1 MSFPIAK
8 GIGASGRIPTP
19 RISSGISAS
28 ALAGAKSSIAAA
40 NGSGATNDNAG
51 VTSSAA
57 MSTTSGG
64 EALNLNSD
72 GEEKLVEVEQASIAA
87 NEVFTRVKSEKIA
100 EQTLCSIRN
109 DQAQY
114 EGLAKEIVS
123 KAIKQKERERANR
136 ASAAASRAKVLR
148 YQTELELRLNRL
160 EAERNLYR
168 KTMMDLREQLM
179 VLEQVKDKIKQ
190 DDDDENEEKPSSSTH
205 QDQRKGAEKRKFE
218 RLIEVVNKAQELKP
232 YLVRSIVDPADL
244 ARVKDDE
251 DQKQPQVVDL
261 NNLANENSDIG
272 NRNKAFV
279 TGNMETAAAAAV
291 AAAAA
296 DAAGLLL
303 VDTDGSTVGQIQQG
317 STNVAMNAAAA
328 AAAAVGGS
336 KMDVDEADHVA
347 KKRRLQEV

>member
-1 MSFPIAK
+1 M
-8 GIGASGRIPTP
+8 
-19 RISSGISAS
+19 SSGISAP
-28 ALAGAKSSIAAA
+28 ALAGTKSSTAPA
-40 NGSGATNDNAG
+40 NCTGTTNDNNG
-51 VTSSAA
+51 VSSSAA

-64 EALNLNSD
+64 ECLNLNSD
-72 GEEKLVEVEQASIAA
+72 CEEKLVEVEQASIAA

-168 KTMMDLREQLM
+168 KTMVDLREQLM
-179 VLEQVKDKIKQ
+179 ALEQVKDKMKD
-190 DDDDENEEKPSSSTH
+190 DDDDENDEKPSDLHQSSSPH
-205 QDQRKGAEKRKFE
+205 QDQRKGAEKRKIE

-232 YLVRSIVDPADL
+232 YLVGSIVDPADL
-244 ARVKDDE
+244 TRVKDDE
-251 DQKQPQVVDL
+251 DEKQSQVVDL
-261 NNLANENSDIG
+261 NNIANDNNDFGS
-272 NRNKAFV
+272 RNKASV
-279 TGNMETAAAAAV
+279 TGSMEAAAAA

-296 DAAGLLL
+296 ANAAGLLS

-317 STNVAMNAAAA
+317 STNV
-328 AAAAVGGS
+328 AVGGS